1 MEYSIILM
9 LIIKLAVAATYFTK
23 LNTRVTCMQLLVS
36 TEGAGNK
43 DLTETN
49 HHEID

>member
-1 MEYSIILM
+1 M

-49 HHEID
+49 HQEID

>member
-1 MEYSIILM
+1 
-9 LIIKLAVAATYFTK
+9 
-23 LNTRVTCMQLLVS
+23 MQLLVS

>member
-9 LIIKLAVAATYFTK
+9 LIIKLAVTAKYFTK

-36 TEGAGNK
+36 TEGAGK

-49 HHEID
+49 HQEID